1 MVLLSERLST
11 LTDQM
16 RSEQDLMVQL
26 AQNQLEMR
34 PILAK
39 LAGSTSG
46 FDDASRT
53 HIRNLDVHL
62 TRMLEEAANGRTQVV
77 QEIRSEI
84 RLLARTI
91 AALAEEGE
99 GAERR

>member
-1 MVLLSERLST
+1 MSLSERLST

-34 PILAK
+34 PILSK
-39 LAGSTSG
+39 LANISTG
-46 FDDASRT
+46 LDDASRN

-62 TRMLEEAANGRTQVV
+62 MRLLEEASSGRAQMV

-91 AALAEEGE
+91 AALAQEGE
-99 GAERR
+99 DEERR